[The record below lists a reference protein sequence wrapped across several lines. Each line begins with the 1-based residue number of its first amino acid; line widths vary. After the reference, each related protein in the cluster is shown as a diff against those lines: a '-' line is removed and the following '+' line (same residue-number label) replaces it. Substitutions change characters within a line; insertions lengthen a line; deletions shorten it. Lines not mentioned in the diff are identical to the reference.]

1 MAGIGVGQH
10 VILKRSQLPEET
22 ATMRSS
28 KSPIRYKVSQP
39 LQAVKLAE
47 HPGSSLRD
55 PTGTLVQI
63 PAEVIIETEGSV
75 AHSGLVNIHWN
86 GEVFS
91 VFNEDLQMKAEPVR
105 AVEF

>member
-1 MAGIGVGQH
+1 
-10 VILKRSQLPEET
+10 
-22 ATMRSS
+22 MRNPGP
-28 KSPIRYKVSQP
+28 PIRYKVRKP

-63 PAEVIIETEGSV
+63 PAEVVVELEGSV
-75 AHSGLVNIHWN
+75 GESGLINVVWD

-91 VFNEDLQMKAEPVR
+91 VFNEDLLEKAGPVS
-105 AVEF
+105 AAEV

>member
-1 MAGIGVGQH
+1 
-10 VILKRSQLPEET
+10 
-22 ATMRSS
+22 MRPS
-28 KSPIRYKVSQP
+28 KPPIRYKVSEP

-63 PAEVIIETEGSV
+63 PAQVIVEIESSV
-75 AHSGLVNIHWN
+75 EQSGLINILWN

-91 VFNEDLQMKAEPVR
+91 VFNEDLQEKAEPVST
-105 AVEF
+105 AEV

>member
-1 MAGIGVGQH
+1 
-10 VILKRSQLPEET
+10 
-22 ATMRSS
+22 MRYTGP
-28 KSPIRYKVSQP
+28 PIRYKVAEP

-63 PAEVIIETEGSV
+63 PAEVIVEIEGGV
-75 AHSGLVNIHWN
+75 AQSGLINVLWN

-91 VFNEDLQMKAEPVR
+91 VFNEDLQEKAGPVS
-105 AVEF
+105 AAEA

>member
-1 MAGIGVGQH
+1 
-10 VILKRSQLPEET
+10 
-22 ATMRSS
+22 MRNTSP
-28 KSPIRYKVSQP
+28 PIRYKVSKP

-63 PAEVIIETEGSV
+63 PAEMIIEIEGGV
-75 AHSGLVNIHWN
+75 ADSGLINVLWN

-91 VFNEDLQMKAEPVR
+91 VFNEDLQEKAGPVS
-105 AVEF
+105 AAEV

>member
-1 MAGIGVGQH
+1 
-10 VILKRSQLPEET
+10 
-22 ATMRSS
+22 
-28 KSPIRYKVSQP
+28 

-63 PAEVIIETEGSV
+63 PAEMIIEIEGGV
-75 AHSGLVNIHWN
+75 AQSGLINVLWN

-91 VFNEDLQMKAEPVR
+91 VFHEDLEEKAGPVS
-105 AVEF
+105 AAEA

>member
-1 MAGIGVGQH
+1 
-10 VILKRSQLPEET
+10 
-22 ATMRSS
+22 MRNA
-28 KSPIRYKVSQP
+28 KPPIRYKVSKP

-63 PAEVIIETEGSV
+63 PAEVIVEIEGGV
-75 AHSGLVNIHWN
+75 AESGLVNIHWN

-91 VFNEDLQMKAEPVR
+91 VFNEDLQEKAGPVG
-105 AVEF
+105 AAEA